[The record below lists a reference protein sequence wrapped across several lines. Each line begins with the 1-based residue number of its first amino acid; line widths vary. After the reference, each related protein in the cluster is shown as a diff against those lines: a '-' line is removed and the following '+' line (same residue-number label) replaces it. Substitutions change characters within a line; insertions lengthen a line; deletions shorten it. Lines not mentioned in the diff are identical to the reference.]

1 MASGHLLALGATI
14 TLLMTTPLVSASTP
28 NGRRQAVTA
37 SPPPKQWITIDE
49 DGAARTIT
57 PTVTTIDQAL
67 QTISGAPS
75 SLTAQS
81 TWFLSNNGM
90 TTTTVFAP
98 HPAPTAE
105 YRREKG
111 ALLVCENYYG
121 EDKPFCTPKR
131 GSMLN
136 PNSTYYI
143 TWDPQKFAHQDD
155 KLKIEVVYDD
165 SRAEVIAQSVKASV
179 GYHAWMVPDD
189 LLARS
194 GSTAMNASIKY
205 NYQSHDS
212 SEFNEIRGNG
222 PRVVITDNVMWPV
235 NNADGNGSSGP
246 VPSIVIVPMVVV
258 LLLVVGLY
266 CCWSYRKKGIVPFAA
281 AFANLKRRLTRGR
294 GSQGYG
300 VRKSRP
306 ERTRTANP
314 TQNVEMP
321 RAAAR
326 GDPFRANYHPEDKTP
341 GIQLTS
347 SDSWSPTSTSG
358 RNVFREEIRR
368 QEGRK

>member
-1 MASGHLLALGATI
+1 M
-14 TLLMTTPLVSASTP
+14 MTPLVSTSIP
-28 NGRRQAVTA
+28 NDPRQAVTA
-37 SPPPKQWITIDE
+37 APPPKPWITIDE
-49 DGAARTIT
+49 VGAARTIT
-57 PTVTTIDQAL
+57 PTVTTTNQAV

-75 SLTAQS
+75 TLTAES

-98 HPAPTAE
+98 HPAPTSD
-105 YRREKG
+105 YGKKNG
-111 ALLVCENYYG
+111 ALMVCENYYG
-121 EDKPFCTPKR
+121 EDMPFCTPKR

-155 KLKIEVVYDD
+155 KVKIEVVYDD

-179 GYHAWMVPDD
+179 GYYAWTIPADMLTKSNSAAV
-189 LLARS
+189 
-194 GSTAMNASIKY
+194 NASIKY

-222 PRVVITDNVMWPV
+222 PRVVITEDFMWPV
-235 NNADGNGSSGP
+235 HDAGRDGSPGP
-246 VPSIVIVPMVVV
+246 VSNIVIVPIVVV
-258 LLLVVGLY
+258 LLVVVGLY
-266 CCWSYRKKGIVPFAA
+266 CCWSYRKKGTVPLAA
-281 AFANLKRRLTRGR
+281 AFATLKRRFGRGR
-294 GSQGYG
+294 VSQGYG

-306 ERTRTANP
+306 ERTGTANP
-314 TQNVEMP
+314 THDAEIP
-321 RAAAR
+321 RVAAR
-326 GDPFRANYHPEDKTP
+326 GDSFRANHQPEDKTP

-358 RNVFREEIRR
+358 RNVFREEIQR
-368 QEGRK
+368 QQGRK